1 MTDELLYGR
10 NAVRE
15 TLLARRR
22 RHRKLVVAAGTEGAD
37 RVGEIVKFA
46 RERGVPTDIRPRAEL
61 DERVDAAHQG
71 VILETGSYPYA
82 DGHRLPT
89 PPELSDL
96 LLALDGLEDPRNVG
110 SLLRCAEA
118 TGVSLVVI
126 PTDRSASIT
135 PAVSNASAGAVEHL
149 QIARETNL
157 VRWLDYAKR
166 AGYWIAGLEAAPEA
180 QSLFEADIPMPAVLV
195 VGSEGHGLRRLTREH
210 CDILLSIP
218 MYGRIESLNVAIAGS
233 VALYEMRE
241 FPDLS

>member
-1 MTDELLYGR
+1 MAAELLYGR

-15 TLLARRR
+15 SLLAGRR
-22 RHRKLVVAAGTEGAD
+22 RHRKLVTAAGTERAD
-37 RVGEIVKFA
+37 RVEEIVELA
-46 RERGVPTDIRPRAEL
+46 RELGILSEIRTRAEL
-61 DERVDAAHQG
+61 DERVEAAHQG
-71 VILETGSYPYA
+71 VILETSGYPYV
-82 DGHRLPT
+82 DGHELPS
-89 PPELSDL
+89 PPEPRDL

-149 QIARETNL
+149 RIARETNL
-157 VRWLDYAKR
+157 VRWLEHAKTS
-166 AGYWIAGLEAAPEA
+166 GYWIAGLEAAPEA

-195 VGSEGHGLRRLTREH
+195 VGSEGRGLRRLTREH

>member
-1 MTDELLYGR
+1 MPTEWLYGR

-15 TLLARRR
+15 SLLAGRRR
-22 RHRKLVVAAGTEGAD
+22 PRRVIVAEGTERTD
-37 RVGEIVKFA
+37 RVEEIIQLA
-46 RERGVPTDIRPRAEL
+46 RERDVQVEVRPRVEL
-61 DERVDAAHQG
+61 DDWIDAGHQG
-71 VILETGSYPYA
+71 LALETTTYPYV
-82 DGHRLPT
+82 DGR
-89 PPELSDL
+89 ELGDQPDPSDL

-135 PAVSNASAGAVEHL
+135 PAVVNASAGAVEYL
-149 QIARETNL
+149 KIARETNL
-157 VRWLDYAKR
+157 VRWMEYAKQS
-166 AGYWIAGLEAAPEA
+166 GYWIAGLEASPES
-180 QSLFEADIPMPAVLV
+180 QSLFKADIPMPAVLV
-195 VGSEGHGLRRLTREH
+195 VGSEGRGMRRLTREH

-241 FPDLS
+241 FPAVS